1 MSKVKFSGNIEIEL
15 DKFKVDK
22 NDVESIF
29 IPEVCEVIQI
39 LHTKFKNR
47 RDQLLASRKRRQS
60 HYDQGKY
67 PEYPPKDSE
76 ISTSNWVVGSIPNNL
91 LKRKVEI
98 CVPTNSLEIMKKN
111 YVEDW
116 GASSVV
122 FDLED
127 SMVSRVDTMIQAHKN
142 IVDITKNM
150 PEIFSTDTPTPM
162 VRVRNLHSCDSF
174 SKIEDSPISKSII
187 DIALFTVHYAKQSL
201 ANGLNPC
208 IYIPKVEDGLESLW
222 WNDVI
227 SEAEKTQGLAE
238 GTIKVTYLIETLNA
252 AYNCEEIL
260 YHSRKRTIGLNV
272 GKWDRLFSDI
282 KVFRNRAER
291 IFPDRDSISMGQFWM
306 DNYARRV
313 IKIAHERGA
322 LAIGGLSTL
331 IPDVSESFLE
341 VQKRNYE
348 EEKRHEYNIGH
359 DGTWVS
365 HHYFGK
371 IALDIFKK
379 ENQIEN
385 KLTYFA
391 KYPDLIASPVG
402 PKTLDCVKSSLKRCL
417 KYISSY
423 LQGMGTILINNSIED
438 LSSFEISRAQLWQW
452 NKHEILLDSTETVTP
467 LLIEN
472 MLSQE
477 YEAIHRELQAN
488 FIDSKILEGQEE
500 YLRKSRDLLRELILS
515 NELDAYFTD
524 YIARNQE

>member
-1 MSKVKFSGNIEIEL
+1 MSKLKFSGNIEIEL
-15 DKFKVDK
+15 NKFNVSKE
-22 NDVESIF
+22 DVESIF
-29 IPEVCEVIQI
+29 IPEVCEVIQS
-39 LHTKFKNR
+39 LHEKFKNR

-76 ISTSNWVVGSIPNNL
+76 IATSDWVVGNVPVNL

-98 CVPTNSLEIMKKN
+98 CIPTNSLDEMKKP
-111 YVEDW
+111 YIDDW

-127 SMVSRVDTMIQAHKN
+127 TMVSRVDTMINAHKN
-142 IVDITKNM
+142 IVSISKNM
-150 PEIFSTDTPTPM
+150 PEIFSTTTPTPM
-162 VRVRNLHSCDSF
+162 IRVRNLNASDSF
-174 SKIEDSPISKSII
+174 ATINGSPIAKSII
-187 DIALFTVHYAKQSL
+187 DLALFTVHYAKQSL

-227 SEAEKTQGLAE
+227 SEAEKTQGLSE

-260 YHSRKRTIGLNV
+260 FHSRKRTIGLNV

-282 KVFRNRAER
+282 KVFRNRPER
-291 IFPDRDSISMGQFWM
+291 IYPDRDSVSMGHFWM

-313 IKIAHERGA
+313 IKISHERGA

-331 IPDVSESFLE
+331 VPDVSDDFLC
-341 VQKRNYE
+341 VQERRYK
-348 EEKRHEYNIGH
+348 EEKMHENSIGH

-365 HHYFGK
+365 HEHFGK

-379 ENQIEN
+379 DNQLDN
-385 KLTYFA
+385 RLTYFA
-391 KYPDLIASPVG
+391 KYPDLIGSPVG
-402 PKTLDCVKSSLKRCL
+402 PKTLECLRKNVKRCL

-423 LQGMGTILINNSIED
+423 LQGVGTVIIDNSIED
-438 LSSFEISRAQLWQW
+438 LSSFEISRAQIWQW
-452 NKHEILLDSTETVTP
+452 RKHSILLDSTEFVDNTLIETVT
-467 LLIEN
+467 
-472 MLSQE
+472 SKE
-477 YEAIHRELQAN
+477 YEAIHRELQSS
-488 FIDSKILEGQEE
+488 FIDAKALEEQEAYLLKAKNILMNI
-500 YLRKSRDLLRELILS
+500 ILAD
-515 NELDAYFTD
+515 ELDSYFGD
-524 YIARNQE
+524 YMSNQDS